1 MQRPGLGE
9 TAIGAADQRERS
21 LEVILN
27 AMAMFNHANIVLPA
41 QGDRVLRWIIVTP
54 ADVSAASDAPGGI
67 EVSTQA
73 STGAL
78 R

>member
-27 AMAMFNHANIVLPA
+27 AMAMFNHANVALPA
-41 QGDRVLRWIIVTP
+41 QVDRMLRWVIVTP
-54 ADVSAASDAPGGI
+54 ADASAASDAPGGI
-67 EVSTQA
+67 EVSTQS
-73 STGAL
+73 STGAYS
-78 R
+78 